1 MDFSKGT
8 PCQFFFWIAGIFA
21 LFWRATPPKK
31 GEERYF
37 SSTNFN
43 FKLTC
48 QKWTFLRGPHV
59 NFFLDCSYF
68 CTFLARNPPKKGGR
82 KILFQ
87 WESAKEC
94 VTTHLP
100 KQLALKMDGAKAS
113 HLYPA
118 VQLEPG
124 S

>member
-8 PCQFFFWIAGIFA
+8 PCQFFFWIAAIFA
-21 LFWRATPPKK
+21 LFWRAT
-31 GEERYF
+31 
-37 SSTNFN
+37 
-43 FKLTC
+43 
-48 QKWTFLRGPHV
+48 
-59 NFFLDCSYF
+59 
-68 CTFLARNPPKKGGR
+68 PPKKGGR

-118 VQLEPG
+118 VRSELALAALTTERVG
-124 S
+124 RSHRWRGRLWV

>member
-1 MDFSKGT
+1 MS
-8 PCQFFFWIAGIFA
+8 I
-21 LFWRATPPKK
+21 
-31 GEERYF
+31 
-37 SSTNFN
+37 
-43 FKLTC
+43 
-48 QKWTFLRGPHV
+48 
-59 NFFLDCSYF
+59 FFLDCSYF

-118 VQLEPG
+118 VRSEPALEALKTERVGRSLPWRG
-124 S
+124 RLWV

>member
-1 MDFSKGT
+1 MS
-8 PCQFFFWIAGIFA
+8 I
-21 LFWRATPPKK
+21 
-31 GEERYF
+31 
-37 SSTNFN
+37 
-43 FKLTC
+43 
-48 QKWTFLRGPHV
+48 
-59 NFFLDCSYF
+59 FFLDCSYF

-113 HLYPA
+113 HLSPA
-118 VQLEPG
+118 VRSEPALEALKTERVGRSLPWRG
-124 S
+124 RLWV